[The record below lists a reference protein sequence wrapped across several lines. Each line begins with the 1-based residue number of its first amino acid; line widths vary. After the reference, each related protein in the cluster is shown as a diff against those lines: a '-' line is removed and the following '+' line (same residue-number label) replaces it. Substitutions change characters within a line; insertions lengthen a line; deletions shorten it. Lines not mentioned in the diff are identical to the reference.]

1 MKQSTRWCL
10 GVAGALLLLFGL
22 GCLNYTKPDDLQHH
36 REFARS
42 HDLPAPGNTI
52 VYTGVAA
59 VASGSAVIGYVLG
72 ASRRETAR
80 PVV

>member
-1 MKQSTRWCL
+1 MKRSTRWFL
-10 GVAGALLLLFGL
+10 GMGGALLLLFGL

-52 VYTGVAA
+52 VYTGIAA
-59 VASGSAVIGYVLG
+59 MASGSAVIGYVLG
-72 ASRRETAR
+72 AGRRKAA
-80 PVV
+80 